1 MHGAMSDRL
10 SRRRFV
16 RLSGGAAAAVSV
28 GAPGLVHAATAGD
41 TRPAARHANVIIIGG
56 GLSGLMAAREL
67 QRRGTDSFV
76 VLEARDRVGGR
87 TLNMPIGGGHI
98 VEVGGEWIGPR
109 QDSIAALIGELGI
122 GAFDSY
128 YEGDTTYDIEGVI
141 SRGFL
146 PEISFAEGID
156 FTKVAWQLDRLCKK
170 MPVGEPWRMNNAAA
184 LDRATLAD
192 WLRDHASTSFT
203 PAVFRLITRAVWSGY
218 PERISLL
225 WVLHYL
231 RSAGGLLP
239 VILNDGGAQDR
250 RIDGGSQV
258 ISERMASDLGDRV
271 LLRRPVLRILDQAPD
286 RMRVVTAVETF
297 TADRVIVAMAPADTA
312 RIEFAPALPEPRQAL
327 VTGWAR
333 LPRLPLVKAAMLY
346 KSPFWRADG
355 LNGAMQGDRSPIQL
369 VFDNSPEDASI
380 GVLSCFLSVVECPH
394 LADRKAR
401 EEGLREEL
409 ARYFGPKALDAT
421 GYVEKDWAADPW
433 STGCITPLT
442 PGVLTAG
449 GEHLRKPTGR
459 IFWAGTESAKRWC
472 GYMDGAISAGARAA
486 TEAHDSLKA

>member
-1 MHGAMSDRL
+1 MSDRF

-16 RLSGGAAAAVSV
+16 RLSGGAAAAASL
-28 GAPGLVHAATAGD
+28 GAPSLVRAAAGD
-41 TRPAARHANVIIIGG
+41 DVHPALRHVNVIIVGG
-56 GLSGLMAAREL
+56 GLSGLMAGREL
-67 QRRGTDSFV
+67 QRRGIDSFL
-76 VLEARDRVGGR
+76 VLEARERVGGR

-98 VEVGGEWIGPR
+98 VEVGGEWIGPG
-109 QDSIAALIGELGI
+109 QDSIAALIAELGI

-128 YEGDTTYDIEGVI
+128 YEGDTTYDIEGAI
-141 SRGFL
+141 SRGL
-146 PEISFAEGID
+146 L
-156 FTKVAWQLDRLCKK
+156 WQLDRLCKK
-170 MPVGEPWRMNNAAA
+170 MPVGEPWRMKDALA
-184 LDRATLAD
+184 LDRTTLGE
-192 WLRDHASTSFT
+192 WLREHASTSFT
-203 PAVFRLITRAVWSGY
+203 PSVFRLISRAVWSGY

-231 RSAGGLLP
+231 RSAGGFLP
-239 VILNDGGAQDR
+239 VILNDGGAQDQ

-258 ISERMASDLGDRV
+258 ISERLATDLGDRV
-271 LLRRPVLRILDQAPD
+271 LLARPVLRIEDDAPN
-286 RMRVVTAVETF
+286 RMRVVTPVETF

-312 RIEFAPALPEPRQAL
+312 RIEFAPALPKPRQDL
-327 VTGWAR
+327 VSGWAR

-355 LNGAMQGDRSPIQL
+355 LNGAMQSDRSPIQL
-369 VFDNSPEDASI
+369 VFDNSPEDGSM

-394 LADRKAR
+394 LADRRAR
-401 EEGLREEL
+401 EEGLKDEL

-421 GYVEKDWAADPW
+421 GYVEKDWSADPW

-449 GEHLRKPTGR
+449 GEHLRKPAGR

-486 TEAHDSLKA
+486 NEVQASLKA